1 MVIEDC
7 WSGMQEWKIKQQIYH
22 KLRRNHPDDLKWVTI
37 EESDD
42 IVNNAIRYFNEKN
55 VGWIYP
61 AKSYMVAICYAFWIM
76 EDYNENFYDVLDDPE
91 LLPLDKHFVPYK
103 EDSDTYNS
111 IIGVVCANNGGKLE
125 MKGMVPDVRG
135 YYDAELG
142 NKFSVSDFD
151 H

>member
-1 MVIEDC
+1 MVIEDY
-7 WSGMQEWKIKQQIYH
+7 WSGMQEWKIKQQLYH
-22 KLRRNHPDDLKWVTI
+22 RLRKNHPDDLKWVTI

-42 IVNNAIRYFNEKN
+42 IVNDAIRYFNEKD

-61 AKSYMVAICYAFWIM
+61 AKSYMVAICYATWIA
-76 EDYNENFYDVLDDPE
+76 EDYGENFYDVLSDPE
-91 LLPLDKHFVPYK
+91 LLPLDSYFVPYK

-111 IIGVVCANNGGKLE
+111 ILKNVNIE

-142 NKFSVSDFD
+142 NEFSVSDFSD
-151 H
+151 

>member
-1 MVIEDC
+1 MVIEDY
-7 WSGMQEWKIKQQIYH
+7 WSGMQEWKIKQQLYH
-22 KLRRNHPDDLKWVTI
+22 RLRKNHPDDLKWVTI

-42 IVNNAIRYFNEKN
+42 IVNDAIRYFNEKD

-61 AKSYMVAICYAFWIM
+61 AKSYMVAICYATWIA
-76 EDYNENFYDVLDDPE
+76 EDYGEDFYDVLSDPE
-91 LLPLDKHFVPYK
+91 LLPLDSYFVPYK

-111 IIGVVCANNGGKLE
+111 ILKNVNIE

-142 NKFSVSDFD
+142 NEFSVSNFSD
-151 H
+151 

>member
-1 MVIEDC
+1 
-7 WSGMQEWKIKQQIYH
+7 MQEWKIKQQLYH
-22 KLRRNHPDDLKWVTI
+22 RLRKNHPDDLKWVTI

-42 IVNNAIRYFNEKN
+42 IVNDAIRYFNEKD

-61 AKSYMVAICYAFWIM
+61 AKSYMVAICYATWIA
-76 EDYNENFYDVLDDPE
+76 EDYGEDFYDVLSDPE
-91 LLPLDKHFVPYK
+91 LLPLDSYFVPYK

-111 IIGVVCANNGGKLE
+111 ILKNVNIE

-142 NKFSVSDFD
+142 NEFSVSDFSD
-151 H
+151 

>member
-1 MVIEDC
+1 MVIEDY
-7 WSGMQEWKIKQQIYH
+7 WSGMQEWKIKQQLYH
-22 KLRRNHPDDLKWVTI
+22 RLRKNHPDDLKWVTI

-42 IVNNAIRYFNEKN
+42 IVNDAIRYFNEKD

-61 AKSYMVAICYAFWIM
+61 AKSYMVAICYATWIA
-76 EDYNENFYDVLDDPE
+76 EDYGEDFYDVLSDPE
-91 LLPLDKHFVPYK
+91 LLPLDSYFVPYK

-111 IIGVVCANNGGKLE
+111 ILKNVNIE

-142 NKFSVSDFD
+142 NEFSVSDFSD
-151 H
+151 

>member
-1 MVIEDC
+1 MVIEDY
-7 WSGMQEWKIKQQIYH
+7 WSGMQEWKIKQQLYH
-22 KLRRNHPDDLKWVTI
+22 RLRKNHPDDLKWVTI

-42 IVNNAIRYFNEKN
+42 IVNDAIRYFNEKD

-61 AKSYMVAICYAFWIM
+61 AKSYMVAICYATWIA
-76 EDYNENFYDVLDDPE
+76 EDYGENFYDVLSDPE
-91 LLPLDKHFVPYK
+91 LLPLDSYFVPYK

-111 IIGVVCANNGGKLE
+111 ILKNVNIE

-142 NKFSVSDFD
+142 NEFSVSDFSN
-151 H
+151 

>member
-42 IVNNAIRYFNEKN
+42 IVNNAIRYFNEKD